1 MDREVLYRNL
11 NELEIQL
18 KGIKS
23 ATEQVNAVIAADK
36 ELAKSF
42 REYALSLIE
51 QISSLQAWY
60 QRSLTEIQAGAGDA
74 IKSANQTLHDFDE
87 ACRAVLNDTSAT
99 MKADHKE
106 ELEKV
111 QNILSEATDKMKTDM
126 QGMTDKISKEMSE
139 SLSSLSNLAT
149 NTLPTLATRLNDTI
163 NNELE
168 PLVKV
173 EMAKTLSDALAEY
186 KSAFTKCENSLKE
199 IKNDMSS
206 KMSRI
211 VVDVENACAALS
223 GLPAK
228 IKEEIDNFKSTFEV
242 SLLNQQQL
250 LANMNTNI
258 EQIKSDISKDLKV
271 SEQAA
276 QDTVAAMKKLDK
288 VADEFNKAIRIM
300 TQKNDL
306 LADQVAK
313 NEQKLTDL
321 QKSNKLLVILLVL
334 SMLVIVIATIGPRL
348 L

>member
-42 REYALSLIE
+42 RECVRSMVE
-51 QISSLQAWY
+51 QITALQAWY
-60 QRSLTEIQAGAGDA
+60 QRSLSDIQSEAGAA
-74 IKSANQTLHDFDE
+74 IQSANQSLRDFDE
-87 ACRAVLNDTSAT
+87 VCRTTLNDTST
-99 MKADHKE
+99 TIKADHKE
-106 ELEKV
+106 QLEKV
-111 QNILSEATDKMKTDM
+111 QNILSEAMNKMKTDM
-126 QGMTDKISKEMSE
+126 QEMTDKVSKEMSE
-139 SLSSLSNLAT
+139 SLSSLSALAT
-149 NTLPTLATRLNDTI
+149 NTLPALATRLNDTI
-163 NNELE
+163 ANDLE

-173 EMAKTLSDALAEY
+173 EMVKTLSDALTEY
-186 KSAFTKCENSLKE
+186 KDVFTKCENSLKE
-199 IKNDMSS
+199 TTNDMSS

-211 VVDVENACAALS
+211 VVHVENACATLS

-228 IKEEIDNFKSTFEV
+228 IKEEIDNFKATFEV